1 MNRFLLY
8 ISLPFLLSGCVG
20 TMISGKTGHLGD
32 DYPDIRSV
40 PGRPEA
46 TKPRGTHEG
55 DEKTCRSA
63 EFTKLEQDRE
73 QIKAR
78 NQALREGAFPNA
90 DPTPAPQVE

>member
-1 MNRFLLY
+1 MNKILLY
-8 ISLPFLLSGCVG
+8 VSFPLLLSGCVG
-20 TMISGKTGHLGD
+20 SMIAGKTGHLAD
-32 DYPDIRSV
+32 DYPDIRNV

-46 TKPRGTHEG
+46 TLPRGTHEG

-78 NQALREGAFPNA
+78 NQALREGAFPNVA
-90 DPTPAPQVE
+90 PPPAPQAK